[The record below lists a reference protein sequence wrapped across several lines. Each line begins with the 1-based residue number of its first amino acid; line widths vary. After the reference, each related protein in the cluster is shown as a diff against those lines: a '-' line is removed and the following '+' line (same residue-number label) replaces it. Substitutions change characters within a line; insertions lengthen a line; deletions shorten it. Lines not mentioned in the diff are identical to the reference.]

1 MAYAIVKPDRIA
13 ATNQEALNR
22 SVVSASAIENGSVFN
37 LNSKSTVTG
46 YGEVWTATWPTTG
59 SLTGAWMAMSP
70 EIVDV
75 AAADGT
81 KYRNINADP
90 RNFTNSA
97 SAVLDAVK
105 LQPGDVITLS
115 SDAFTGAYA
124 AGSTHATSAFQNWQ
138 LQWRDF
144 DPGDAL
150 TLKYLST
157 TYIPIG
163 SGSAFGDTRVAAY
176 KLEVIRS

>member
-1 MAYAIVKPDRIA
+1 MAYGVVIPNKIE
-13 ATNQEALNR
+13 ATNREVLNR
-22 SVVSASAIENGSVFN
+22 TVVSASAIENGSVFA
-37 LNSKSTVTG
+37 LDSKSAVSG

-59 SLTGAWMAMSP
+59 SLTGVWMAMTP
-70 EIVDV
+70 EVVNV

-81 KYRNINADP
+81 VYRGINADP

-97 SAVLDAVK
+97 SAIIDAVK
-105 LQPGDVITLS
+105 LQPGDIITLS

-124 AGSTHATSAFQNWQ
+124 AGSTHATAAFQNWQ
-138 LQWRDF
+138 LQWRAF

-163 SGSAFGDTRVAAY
+163 SGSAIGDTRLAAY
-176 KLEVIRS
+176 KCEVIRN